1 MYQYKKMIQ
10 ENRMELAPTIGTES
24 AEELPQEA
32 EEYAEYQRANPDAV
46 FPVCMGCHFNAMRNA
61 IIEEGETHEHTH

>member
-1 MYQYKKMIQ
+1 MKLQQVLSHVRRAIDDYEMIQ

-32 EEYAEYQRANPDAV
+32 E
-46 FPVCMGCHFNAMRNA
+46 
-61 IIEEGETHEHTH
+61 